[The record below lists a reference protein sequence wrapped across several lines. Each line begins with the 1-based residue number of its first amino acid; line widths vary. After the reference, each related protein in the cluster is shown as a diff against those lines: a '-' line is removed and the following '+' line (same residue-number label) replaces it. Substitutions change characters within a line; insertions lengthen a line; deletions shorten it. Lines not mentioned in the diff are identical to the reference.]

1 MVEITNEDSVIRV
14 LESHVVDHIAAGE
27 VIERPSAVLKE
38 LLENS
43 IDAGASD
50 VRVEIEEGG
59 LARLRIED
67 DGCGMSQTDLR
78 TCIKRHATSKIVEP
92 DDLFGIET
100 LGFRGEAL
108 SSIAAV
114 AQVTIE
120 TKRRQD
126 ACGWRLI
133 VRGGEILEC
142 DEAAVNDGTTI
153 EVTDLFYN
161 TPARRKFLRAPAT
174 EQSHV
179 LDAALRVGMAQ
190 MHVAL
195 QVYHGSRR
203 LLDLPRGV
211 APGVRLEAALGN
223 RFPNADLFE
232 HCSNEV
238 AIQGF
243 LAPPSVV
250 RNDAKGIWVFVNG
263 RYVRD
268 RMFHRAVGD
277 AFQERVPA
285 GKHPVLAVYVD
296 IDPAKLDVN
305 VHPQKLEVRF
315 SDGQAVFQAFSEALA
330 VARQLPGWS
339 ERLGSSTADT
349 RALGLGVEQA
359 LGRYFETAKTPSSD
373 STSGMRSSAYQA
385 SHRTPPANPRV
396 SSPVPRASE
405 ALPKTVQLGLG
416 MKIESPPTW
425 EELDVGAP
433 RETPEPSLS
442 DAWQLLAGGIA
453 VKLEK
458 GGLRIVDWFAASQ
471 NTWVNRG
478 LEDFKEGGLTADK
491 RVIPVI
497 LEWPESRV
505 SKVEE
510 HLERLSLLGF
520 KLSTFEGRR
529 VAVLSTPA
537 GLDIDG
543 HLEEVLVAVCDKI
556 EEGEDVLLRQLAR
569 HVNQVPP
576 DADTLTSLQAG
587 VASDVLSADDLR
599 ALLRTRVS

>member
-1 MVEITNEDSVIRV
+1 
-14 LESHVVDHIAAGE
+14 
-27 VIERPSAVLKE
+27 
-38 LLENS
+38 
-43 IDAGASD
+43 
-50 VRVEIEEGG
+50 
-59 LARLRIED
+59 
-67 DGCGMSQTDLR
+67 MSQADLK

-232 HCSNEV
+232 HCSNDV

-330 VARQLPGWS
+330 VARQLPDWS
-339 ERLGSSTADT
+339 ERLGTSTPDT

-359 LGRYFETAKTPSSD
+359 LGRYFETAKAPSRESA
-373 STSGMRSSAYQA
+373 SGMRTNAYQTSPRA
-385 SHRTPPANPRV
+385 VQSNPRV
-396 SSPVPRASE
+396 SSPTPRASYE
-405 ALPKTVQLGLG
+405 LPKTVQLGLG
-416 MKIESPPTW
+416 MKIDSTPTW

-433 RETPEPSLS
+433 RETLEQLSL
-442 DAWQLLAGGIA
+442 DAWQLLDGGLA

-471 NTWVNRG
+471 DAFVDRG
-478 LEDFKEGGLTADK
+478 LNDFKNGGLSADK

-543 HLEEVLVAVCDKI
+543 HLEEVLVAICDKI
-556 EEGEDVLLRQLAR
+556 EEGEDVLLRQLAC
-569 HVNQVPP
+569 
-576 DADTLTSLQAG
+576 
-587 VASDVLSADDLR
+587 
-599 ALLRTRVS
+599 